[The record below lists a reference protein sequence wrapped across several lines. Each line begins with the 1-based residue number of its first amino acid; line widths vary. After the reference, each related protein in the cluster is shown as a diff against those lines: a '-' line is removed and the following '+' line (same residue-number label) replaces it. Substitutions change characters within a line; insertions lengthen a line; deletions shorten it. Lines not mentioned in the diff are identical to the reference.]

1 MKYLLALW
9 IVAATINVNAQV
21 KVLSLKELN
30 QRISKGKDTTYVVN
44 LWATWC
50 APCVEELPYFEQ
62 LHQANL
68 NQPVKV
74 ILLSLDFKSKLNT
87 TIIPF
92 VLKHQLTA
100 ETYVID
106 EPNQQTFT
114 KVMHKDWTG
123 VLPTTLFINTQ
134 KKIKELYEKPF
145 TYQEL
150 KTSLTAHH

>member
-1 MKYLLALW
+1 MKYTFTFLILIA
-9 IVAATINVNAQV
+9 VFTVNAQV

-30 QRISKGKDTTYVVN
+30 QRISKGKDTTYVLN

-74 ILLSLDFKSKLNT
+74 ILLSLDFKSNLKS

-92 VLKHQLTA
+92 VWKHQLSA
-100 ETYVID
+100 ETYVIE
-106 EPNQQTFT
+106 EPNQQTVT
-114 KVMHKDWTG
+114 KLMHKDWTG

-134 KKIKELYEKPF
+134 KKIKVLYEKPF

-150 KTSLTAHH
+150 KTSLALYH